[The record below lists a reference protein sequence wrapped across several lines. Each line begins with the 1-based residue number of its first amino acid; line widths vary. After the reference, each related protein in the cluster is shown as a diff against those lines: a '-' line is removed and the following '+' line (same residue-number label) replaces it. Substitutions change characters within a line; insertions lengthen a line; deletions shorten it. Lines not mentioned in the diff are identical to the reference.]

1 MKLEDF
7 HSMVSFELKRGTSLD
22 SQIPLYVKQAVNFLE
37 RNSPLKYME
46 EWVTLKLELNDQ
58 IVDFV
63 WSFRSWKFLRYAQD
77 AEWFYLQK
85 RDPREEF
92 TPAGPTVPTKY
103 SQIGMRY
110 LRLNA
115 PWRGPGNLELEGI
128 VYKFS
133 DWQTTRP
140 DFRHF
145 LLEQASD
152 LLLYQT
158 MLRIGASIKDSR
170 VDALYRPL
178 RDEALKTF
186 LSMDTDAEFEGS
198 TDDTMVY
205 GGIYS

>member
-1 MKLEDF
+1 MNLEDF
-7 HSMVSFELKRGTSLD
+7 HKLVSFELKRGASLD
-22 SQIPLYVKQAVNFLE
+22 SWIPLYVKQAVNFLE
-37 RNSPLKYME
+37 RNAPLKYME
-46 EWVTLKLELNDQ
+46 EWVTLKMEPNDQ
-58 IVDFV
+58 IVDFI
-63 WSFRSWKFLRYAQD
+63 WAFRNWKFLRYAQD
-77 AEWFYLQK
+77 TEWFYLQK
-85 RDPREEF
+85 RDPREEL
-92 TPAGPTVPTKY
+92 TPAGPTTPTKY
-103 SQIGMRY
+103 SQIGVRY

-115 PWRGPGNLELEGI
+115 PWRGPGNLLLEGI

-152 LLLYQT
+152 LLLFQT
-158 MLRIGASIKDSR
+158 MMRIGAGIRDNR
-170 VDALYRPL
+170 LDPLYRPL

-186 LSMDTDAEFEGS
+186 MGMDTDAEYDGS